1 MVKSR
6 QGKHQTVKSSL
17 NVIREVCVLLFTAM
31 FWLYCCTAIIVI
43 GGSLLHINVETV
55 LMIRTVLN
63 IEIDDINYLFK
74 LIAIFAV
81 ITFSLLTL
89 SLITQ
94 KLKGSKGNL

>member
-1 MVKSR
+1 
-6 QGKHQTVKSSL
+6 
-17 NVIREVCVLLFTAM
+17 
-31 FWLYCCTAIIVI
+31 
-43 GGSLLHINVETV
+43 
-55 LMIRTVLN
+55 MIRTVLN

-74 LIAIFAV
+74 LIAIFAT

>member
-1 MVKSR
+1 MYWVLNALVAIVAFPKSFKKAERGVCNLVKSR

-17 NVIREVCVLLFTAM
+17 NVIREICVLLFTAM

-63 IEIDDINYLFK
+63 IEIDDINYL
-74 LIAIFAV
+74 LN
-81 ITFSLLTL
+81 S
-89 SLITQ
+89 
-94 KLKGSKGNL
+94 